1 MTTVQNR
8 TLRFA
13 FATALALALAYGLGF
28 PLPFMTP
35 LFVVFLSAMPGP
47 PMRGK
52 GLVALLLVMIVSLT
66 VGVLLIPLIHY
77 YPVSAVLVVAVG
89 LYFSMYLTLIRGKR
103 LLGTFLTIGFT
114 LISVAGSVD
123 YLLAT
128 TVIKALA
135 LGITAA
141 VICQWLVYP
150 FFPEEATAPA
160 PPEATSTEE
169 LSNWLAVRAM
179 LIVMPAYLLALSNPS
194 QYLMTIM
201 KSVSLGQQTSAMD
214 ARHAGRELIGSTFVG
229 GVMAVL
235 FWVLLSLAP
244 TLWMFTLWMLA
255 FALFT
260 AAKLYGLL
268 KTRVAPSFWI
278 NALVTMLILLGP
290 AVEDSANGK
299 DALAAFLQRF
309 ATFIAV
315 TLYAWGAHIV
325 LENWRSRRKSR
336 RLRISPLP
344 LPKGS

>member
-1 MTTVQNR
+1 MSVAESR
-8 TLRFA
+8 ALRFA
-13 FATALALALAYGLGF
+13 FATALALAMAYGLSF
-28 PLPFMTP
+28 PLPFLAP

-47 PMRGK
+47 PMGPK
-52 GLVALLLVMIVSLT
+52 GLFALLVVMSLSLT
-66 VGVLLIPLIHY
+66 VGVLLIPLIRY
-77 YPVSAVLVVAVG
+77 YPVSAVLIVAVG
-89 LYFSMYLTLIRGKR
+89 LYFSMYLTLIHGKR

-128 TVIKALA
+128 TVIKSLA
-135 LGITAA
+135 LGISAA
-141 VICQWLVYP
+141 VLCQWLVYP
-150 FFPEEATAPA
+150 FFPENASAAPA
-160 PPEATSTEE
+160 AEAPEGEV

-179 LIVMPAYLLALSNPS
+179 LIVMPAYLLALTNPS

-229 GVMAVL
+229 GIMAIT
-235 FWVLLSLAP
+235 FWVLLTIAP
-244 TLWMFTLWMLA
+244 NLWMFSLWMLL
-255 FALFT
+255 FALYT
-260 AAKLYGLL
+260 AAKLYGFL

-299 DALAAFLQRF
+299 DALTAFIQRF

-315 TLYAWGAHIV
+315 TLYAWGALAF
-325 LENWRSRRKSR
+325 LENWRNR
-336 RLRISPLP
+336 RLAKTREAIDTRS
-344 LPKGS
+344 